1 LIFTKDSGLL
11 FIFYSGNIISM
22 GTKIISIREEVY
34 ENLKSLKRE
43 DESISDVV
51 ERLITKKKN

>member
-1 LIFTKDSGLL
+1 
-11 FIFYSGNIISM
+11 M